1 MIETMI
7 KRDGREEPFLAKKAN
22 GWGEWAAKTLTG
34 IDWPSIVL
42 ETVAGCPKRCTTKEF
57 ALGLIAKC
65 LARNTWEYNR
75 MAGRLAAALAVRE
88 IYGSKKYPSIR
99 EVHNRLIAA
108 GLMVELGYSQEE
120 YAALEKI
127 INHKLDLKCAHYEL
141 TQLRY
146 KYALRDRVGGDEYE
160 TPQFIYMRMAMALCA
175 DDAPEDRLMHVENF
189 YNEFSQKRLNPP
201 TPNFTNLGTG
211 HGGYSSCCVY
221 TADDTWPS
229 LAAAD
234 HIALAMTAM
243 SAGLGAHLVTRSV
256 KEPVRGGLIP
266 HQGKIPY
273 YRAQVG
279 AKDAN
284 LQNGRGGACT
294 MHFTAYDPEVE
305 TLNVLKNPMTPL
317 ARQVRGLDYSF
328 GSNKK
333 WVRAVIKNTPIKLFS
348 PLANRD
354 LYEAQYSDDEAN
366 FEKLYQEAEERGT
379 LGKEV
384 NARQITI
391 QALTQSIEVGRT
403 YVHFTD
409 TLNHHT
415 PFIEPIYSS
424 NLCQEIALV
433 TKPFRSVEDLYKHV
447 PEEILVF
454 EDENGNEISLKMNQL
469 VETQRGI
476 IYVFSLEEGD
486 DIVRVL

>member
-22 GWGEWAAKTLTG
+22 GWGEWGAKTLG
-34 IDWPSIVL
+34 INWSPIVL
-42 ETVAGCPKRCTTKEF
+42 DTIASCPRRCTTAEF
-57 ALGLIAKC
+57 HKGLIAQC
-65 LARNTWEYNR
+65 LARNTWEHNR
-75 MAGRLAAALAVRE
+75 MAGRLESVMMVKE
-88 IYGSKKYPSIR
+88 IFKSDKHPSIK
-99 EVHNRLIAA
+99 EVHTRLIAA
-108 GLMVELGYSQEE
+108 GLMVDLGYSDEE
-120 YAALEKI
+120 YAALEKV
-127 INHKLDLKCAHYEL
+127 INHKLDLKSSHYEL

-146 KYALRDRVGGDEYE
+146 KYALRDRVGATEFE

-175 DDAPEDRLMHVENF
+175 DDSSDEKLMHVENF
-189 YNEFSQKRLNPP
+189 YHEFSQKRLNPP

-243 SAGLGAHLVTRSV
+243 SAGLGAHLVTRAL

-294 MHFTAYDPEVE
+294 MHYTAYDPEVE
-305 TLNVLKNPMTPL
+305 SLNTLKNPMTPL

-333 WVRAVIKNTPIKLFS
+333 WVRAVIKNQPIKLFS
-348 PLANRD
+348 PLKNRD
-354 LYEAQYSDDEAN
+354 LYEAQYSADDQK
-366 FEKLYQEAEERGT
+366 FENLYAQAEERGT
-379 LGKEV
+379 LGAEV

-391 QALTQSIEVGRT
+391 QALTQAIEVGRH
-403 YVHFTD
+403 YIHFTD
-409 TLNHHT
+409 TLNKHT
-415 PFIEPIYSS
+415 PFLETIYSS

-433 TKPFRSVEDLYKHV
+433 TKHFRSVEDLYKHV